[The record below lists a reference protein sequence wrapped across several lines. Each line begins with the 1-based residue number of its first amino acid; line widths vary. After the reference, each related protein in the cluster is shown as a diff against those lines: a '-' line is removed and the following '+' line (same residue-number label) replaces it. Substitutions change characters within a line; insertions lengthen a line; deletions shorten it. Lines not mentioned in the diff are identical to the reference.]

1 MQPSNHPTRILPEQ
15 DNSPTS
21 CSLAENPIEPME
33 QNSWPLM
40 LCPTGHKRLCVLIPE
55 GISAT
60 TATAITAV
68 QSEPSP
74 SGCSGQT
81 QSCGRRAAS
90 TQPSAAL
97 MSTQGHFAYLM
108 VTGVKRSTVVT
119 LSRKAERTAAT
130 RHSMKIMVHTL
141 PRDNWY
147 AWNAIKNK
155 LGSMGPENRCNFS
168 LGTLRTKVLNKH
180 YMAD

>member
-1 MQPSNHPTRILPEQ
+1 
-15 DNSPTS
+15 
-21 CSLAENPIEPME
+21 
-33 QNSWPLM
+33 M
-40 LCPTGHKRLCVLIPE
+40 LCPTGHKHLCVLIPV

-68 QSEPSP
+68 QSEP
-74 SGCSGQT
+74 
-81 QSCGRRAAS
+81 QSQWMCRSDPIMWEEGSQRRL
-90 TQPSAAL
+90 PSAGL
-97 MSTQGHFAYLM
+97 MSTQGHFAYLI

-147 AWNAIKNK
+147 AWNVIKK
-155 LGSMGPENRCNFS
+155 LGPMGPENRCNFS
-168 LGTLRTKVLNKH
+168 LGTLRTKGLNKH
-180 YMAD
+180 YMVD

>member
-1 MQPSNHPTRILPEQ
+1 M
-15 DNSPTS
+15 
-21 CSLAENPIEPME
+21 
-33 QNSWPLM
+33 
-40 LCPTGHKRLCVLIPE
+40 
-55 GISAT
+55 
-60 TATAITAV
+60 
-68 QSEPSP
+68 QSEL
-74 SGCSGQT
+74 
-81 QSCGRRAAS
+81 QSQWMFRSDPIMWEEGS
-90 TQPSAAL
+90 QHKGTSAAL

-147 AWNAIKNK
+147 AWNAIQNK
-155 LGSMGPENRCNFS
+155 LGPMGPENRCNFS
-168 LGTLRTKVLNKH
+168 LGTLRTKGLNKH